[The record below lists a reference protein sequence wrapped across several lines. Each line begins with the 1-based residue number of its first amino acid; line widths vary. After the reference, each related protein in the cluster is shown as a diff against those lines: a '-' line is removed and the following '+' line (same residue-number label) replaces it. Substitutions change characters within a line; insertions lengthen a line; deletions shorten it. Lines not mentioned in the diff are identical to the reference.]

1 MKNPE
6 LGPNIYQNLYV
17 MKVALQMEGNDGLIT
32 DVGKLGSHL
41 ENKFILSVGPVYKI
55 NFRWIGRN
63 YSVILNKNTT
73 LECGRLSKY
82 DSKPKSITEQINTT
96 LRK

>member
-1 MKNPE
+1 MTRMHDEKPRIRAKYIPE
-6 LGPNIYQNLYV
+6 FVCNESSITNG
-17 MKVALQMEGNDGLIT
+17 GNDGLIT

-63 YSVILNKNTT
+63 YSVFFKK
-73 LECGRLSKY
+73 KY
-82 DSKPKSITEQINTT
+82 N
-96 LRK
+96 LRVWETF